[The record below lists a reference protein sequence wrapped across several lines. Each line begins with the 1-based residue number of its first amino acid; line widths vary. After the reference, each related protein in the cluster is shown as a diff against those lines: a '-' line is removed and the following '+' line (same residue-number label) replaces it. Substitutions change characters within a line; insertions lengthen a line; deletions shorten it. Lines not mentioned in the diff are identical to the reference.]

1 MKHFI
6 LVSVLLC
13 TAIFL
18 FGCQES
24 AVVPTEQ
31 APVSLS
37 KPAPTLEG
45 HLVCDFSFDNPPVF
59 WFGTITFGE
68 VTYGA
73 YFISTAP
80 PRDYSAADP
89 FTEYL
94 VFYDLVTGDEY
105 FRGLHD
111 GMFVFKDIE
120 GMPVNFTTHG
130 EILEASGPFEGWAGR
145 GYFSTGLVTWEIPEV
160 LPAGSEAT
168 VRFN

>member
-1 MKHFI
+1 
-6 LVSVLLC
+6 
-13 TAIFL
+13 
-18 FGCQES
+18 
-24 AVVPTEQ
+24 VPTEQ

-120 GMPVNFTTHG
+120 GMPDAREFYDSRRN
-130 EILEASGPFEGWAGR
+130 
-145 GYFSTGLVTWEIPEV
+145 TGGIR
-160 LPAGSEAT
+160 T
-168 VRFN
+168 VRGMGGSRLLQHRPCHMGNTRSITGWIGSDCAV